1 MADFHHDLDNL
12 TRDYHNKTW
21 ETEYMKKNPI
31 LALILERKNMK
42 FGGGARYFRNLDTD
56 THESL
61 AQDYDVNDV
70 LTHGVKDTT
79 ETAYFRKK
87 KMQFPIQV
95 DVDEEMENARQT
107 KEGTQL
113 QNMAQYR
120 VRKANE
126 GMRIH
131 LRKKLYMAMDQ
142 TKAPS
147 DTNKYMQ
154 GLNAA
159 LEVDSTYGTI
169 TRTYSAG
176 TKADAGFYFQ
186 PMGGVITSGV
196 QASSVAISITQMRT
210 WFEPLEDLES
220 DNTDLVTILGGTL
233 WLSLQAEAET
243 KQMPYKLE
251 NNRTARQGFKEMI
264 LDGRRIIKDPFLK
277 AANNT
282 SMGETTG
289 NAQAL
294 EGRVYGLNL
303 KDWDFYIHPDSS
315 FKMTPFTDQKQFV
328 GGTDMKL
335 ARILFKGNL
344 VCWHPSSQLYYELV
358 TP

>member
-1 MADFHHDLDNL
+1 MADFHHDLDEL
-12 TRDYHNKTW
+12 TRDMHDKTW
-21 ETEYMKKNPI
+21 EVEYMKKNPI
-31 LALILERKNMK
+31 LAKLLERSNMK
-42 FGGGARYFRNLDTD
+42 FSGGARYYRNLDTD

-61 AQDYDVNDV
+61 AQDYDANDV
-70 LTHGVKDTT
+70 LTHGVKNTV

-87 KMQFPIQV
+87 KIQFPIQI
-95 DVDEEMENARQT
+95 DVDEEMQNAKQT
-107 KEGTQL
+107 QDGTQL
-113 QNMAQYR
+113 QNMAKYR

-142 TKAPS
+142 SKAPS
-147 DTNKYMQ
+147 DTNKYLQ

-186 PMGGVITSGV
+186 PMGGVITTGA
-196 QASSVAISITQMRT
+196 QATAVAISIAQMRT
-210 WFEPLEDLES
+210 WFEPLEDIES
-220 DNTDLVTILGGTL
+220 DNTDLVTIIGGLL

-243 KQMPYKLE
+243 KNMPYKLLDD
-251 NNRTARQGFKEMI
+251 RVAKQGFKEMV
-264 LDGRRIIKDPFLK
+264 LDGRSIIKDPFLK
-277 AANNT
+277 AANNA
-282 SMGETTG
+282 SMGESTG
-289 NAQAL
+289 SAQAL
-294 EGRVYGLNL
+294 EQRLYGLNL
-303 KDWDFYIHPDSS
+303 KDWDFFIHPDSK
-315 FKMTPFTDQKQFV
+315 FKMTEFFDQKKIV
-328 GGTDMKL
+328 GGTDMTL

-344 VCWHPSSQLYYELV
+344 TCWHPSSQLYYEYV

>member
-1 MADFHHDLDNL
+1 MSFHQDLDNL
-12 TRDYHNKTW
+12 TRDLHDKTW

-31 LALILERKNMK
+31 LALILERENMK
-42 FGGGARYFRNLDTD
+42 FRGGKRYYKNLDTG
-56 THESL
+56 THEDL
-61 AQDYDVNDV
+61 AQDYEVNET

-79 ETAYFRKK
+79 QTAYFRKK
-87 KMQFPIQV
+87 KIQLPIQI
-95 DVDEEMENARQT
+95 DVDEEMENANQT
-107 KEGTQL
+107 KDGTQL
-113 QNMAQYR
+113 QNMAEYR

-131 LRKKLYMAMDQ
+131 LRKLLYMAMNRG
-142 TKAPS
+142 TASS

-154 GLNAA
+154 GLCNA
-159 LEVDSTYGTI
+159 LEVDATYGTI
-169 TRTYSAG
+169 TRTYASG
-176 TKADAGFYFQ
+176 VPSDTGFYWQ
-186 PMGGVITSGV
+186 PMGGVINSAA
-196 QASSVAISITQMRT
+196 QYASIAISISQMRT

-233 WLSLQAEAET
+233 WLALQAEAEARS
-243 KQMPYKLE
+243 MPYKIE
-251 NNRTARQGFKEMI
+251 GNRTARQGFKEMI

-282 SMGETTG
+282 AMGETTAA
-289 NAQAL
+289 AQAL

-303 KDWDFYIHPDSS
+303 KDWDFYIHPDSK
-315 FKMTPFTDQKQFV
+315 FKMTEFFDQKKIV
-328 GGTDMKL
+328 GGSDMKL

-344 VCWHPSSQLYYELV
+344 VCWHPNSQLYYELV

>member
-1 MADFHHDLDNL
+1 MSFHQDLSNL
-12 TRDYHNKTW
+12 TRDYHDKTW

-42 FGGGARYFRNLDTD
+42 FSGGARYYKTLDTG
-56 THESL
+56 THEDL
-61 AQDYDVNDV
+61 AQDYEVNEV

-79 ETAYFRKK
+79 QTAYFRKK
-87 KMQFPIQV
+87 KMQFPVQI
-95 DVDEEMENARQT
+95 DVDEEMDNARQT
-107 KEGTQL
+107 KDGTQL
-113 QNMAQYR
+113 HNLAKYR
-120 VRKANE
+120 VKKANE

-131 LRKKLYMAMDQ
+131 LRKRLYMAMSQ
-142 TKAPS
+142 GTASS

-154 GLNAA
+154 GLCNA
-159 LEVDSTYGTI
+159 LEVDATYGTI

-176 TKADAGFYFQ
+176 TSADTGFYFQ
-186 PMGGVITSGV
+186 PMGGVITSAV
-196 QASSVAISITQMRT
+196 QYTSVAISISQMRT

-233 WLSLQAEAET
+233 WLSLQAEAEARS
-243 KQMPYKLE
+243 MPYKIE
-251 NNRTARQGFKEMI
+251 GNRTARQGFKEMI

-277 AANNT
+277 TANNT
-282 SMGETTG
+282 AMGETTAA
-289 NAQAL
+289 AQAL

-303 KDWDFYIHPDSS
+303 KDWDFYIHPDSA
-315 FKMTPFTDQKQFV
+315 FKMTEFFDQKKIA
-328 GGTDMKL
+328 GGSDFDL

-344 VCWHPSSQLYYELV
+344 VCWHPNSQLYYELV